1 MNLNK
6 FGKMNFPEWNQNVQC
21 KVKESKKKTYLMNL
35 EA

>member
-6 FGKMNFPEWNQNVQC
+6 FGRMNFPEWNKNLQG
-21 KVKESKKKTYLMNL
+21 KLKESKKKIYLMNL